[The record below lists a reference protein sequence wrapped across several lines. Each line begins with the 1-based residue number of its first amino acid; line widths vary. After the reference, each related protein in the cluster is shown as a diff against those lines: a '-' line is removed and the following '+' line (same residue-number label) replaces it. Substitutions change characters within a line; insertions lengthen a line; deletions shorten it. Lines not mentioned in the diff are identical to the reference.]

1 MVGRCDLDEIRGI
14 ALLDQQ
20 PDIAFQRWLV
30 TLDRL
35 VRLTLWFPLNSWN
48 SKFTLLGRRPL
59 VFNYLLAR

>member
-48 SKFTLLGRRPL
+48 SKFTLLGRRL
-59 VFNYLLAR
+59 